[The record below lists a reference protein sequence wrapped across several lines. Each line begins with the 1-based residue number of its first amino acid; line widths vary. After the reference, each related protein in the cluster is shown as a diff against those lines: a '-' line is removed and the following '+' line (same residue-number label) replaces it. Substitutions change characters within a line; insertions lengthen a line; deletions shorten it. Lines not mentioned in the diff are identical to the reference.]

1 MSRNFLG
8 LCVAG
13 VVCLIFATTGFAKD
27 EMVANPF
34 YAQWASFK
42 PGSVA
47 VHLER
52 TKLTG
57 EDSELVPDGVEEK
70 RIAYKLVEVGTDRV
84 VLEMIVTEKQMLGYV
99 ESAPTRHIFP
109 ANVKKAHLAQLIEE
123 TGAKTAEEVVK
134 WDGKDIKVK
143 TLTATL
149 KRPDGE
155 QIESKS
161 WLSDTVPG
169 GIVKKVRTTHNNGQL
184 VAETTTTLES
194 YEKAN

>member
-1 MSRNFLG
+1 MSLHFRG
-8 LCVAG
+8 LCLAG
-13 VVCLIFATTGFAKD
+13 LVCLMFAATGWAED

-34 YAQWASFK
+34 YGRWASFK
-42 PGSVA
+42 PGSTA
-47 VHLER
+47 VHIER

-57 EDSELVPDGVEEK
+57 EDSELAPDGVEEK

-84 VLEMIVTEKQMLGYV
+84 VLEMVVTEKQLLGYV

-109 ANVKKAHLAQLIEE
+109 AKIKKAQLERIIEE
-123 TGAKTAEEVVK
+123 TGAKAGEEAVK
-134 WDGKDIKVK
+134 WDGKDIQVK

-149 KRPDGE
+149 KRADGE
-155 QIESKS
+155 QIDSKS
-161 WLSDTVPG
+161 WLSDAVPG
-169 GIVKKVRTTHNNGQL
+169 GMVKKVRTTTQNGQL